1 MLGHH
6 YDQIWTHIK
15 HITETKDTHH
25 TRGISKDLVYHSL
38 KSLGLNAFDQFENSN
53 LIEYIL
59 GEGKEGSIFYDTPIS
74 QSLIT
79 ASNAGSIPKEDIT
92 KEIWKRLY
100 HNAPYLLKT
109 KGTER
114 GLKALMS
121 CYGVPS
127 TILNVKEYGG
137 STTDKSTYKTFSY
150 EKSGL
155 ALKGDSSTNGYFIK
169 TKWNSNLTNELSSSA
184 KTVEFRIKPHRSND
198 NYHLFGLSGS
208 YGSSNAYVN
217 DHHLILQP

>member
-1 MLGHH
+1 MKVQKVT
-6 YDQIWTHIK
+6 YSMTHRLSQ
-15 HITETKDTHH
+15 T
-25 TRGISKDLVYHSL
+25 LVS
-38 KSLGLNAFDQFENSN
+38 
-53 LIEYIL
+53 
-59 GEGKEGSIFYDTPIS
+59 
-74 QSLIT
+74 

-137 STTDKSTYKTFSY
+137 STSDKTTYQTFSY

-155 ALKGDSSTNGYFIK
+155 ALKGDSGTDGYFIK
-169 TKWNSNLTNELSSSA
+169 TDWSSSLTKNLNSEA

-198 NYHLFGLSGS
+198 NYHLWSLSGS
-208 YGSSNAYVN
+208 YSIR
-217 DHHLILQP
+217 L